1 MSSLWKKCSKC
12 HKKNYLLQ
20 CAKTSS
26 VREEIRS
33 QGKILSRNCVKGI
46 YLNTVS
52 QDEDSK
58 SDDEKDETMIH
69 VLNMFQSE

>member
-1 MSSLWKKCSKC
+1 MSKES
-12 HKKNYLLQ
+12 
-20 CAKTSS
+20 T
-26 VREEIRS
+26 
-33 QGKILSRNCVKGI
+33 
-46 YLNTVS
+46 NTVS